1 MMKMSCSS
9 EMSHR
14 VLLHMRQ
21 GSLYTL
27 ASFYGSRS
35 KDGEESTSNEDGE
48 KEDVYQFG
56 VILLQIITGKVMAAA
71 SSELGSLKLQLEN
84 GLREE
89 PSVLRSL
96 ADPSTVEEIYKVAS
110 IALSPNVSAQIFMG
124 LMVSPPKP
132 GDISY
137 DQFVRESKGILES
150 LRRGAGI
157 MTDGFNSCKNVVCNF
172 TEGAMYSFPQIKLP
186 PKAIQAA
193 KQAGK
198 VPDVF
203 YCLKLFEATGI
214 STVPGSGFGQ
224 KEGSLGLFLFSLQGV
239 SSEVME
245 SFMKFNDE
253 FMSQYG
259 DNFGYSRM

>member
-27 ASFYGSRS
+27 ANFYGSRS

-56 VILLQIITGKVMAAA
+56 VILLQIITDKVMAAA

-110 IALSPNVSAQIFMG
+110 IALSPNVSTQIFMG

-137 DQFVRESKGILES
+137 DQFVRERIKISQKLYLNNKGILES
-150 LRRGAGI
+150 LRRRARI
-157 MTDGFNSCKNVVCNF
+157 MADGFNSCKNVVCNF
-172 TEGAMYSFPQIKLP
+172 TEVAMYSFPQIKLN
-186 PKAIQAA
+186 
-193 KQAGK
+193 
-198 VPDVF
+198 
-203 YCLKLFEATGI
+203 
-214 STVPGSGFGQ
+214 
-224 KEGSLGLFLFSLQGV
+224 
-239 SSEVME
+239 ME
-245 SFMKFNDE
+245 CF
-253 FMSQYG
+253 
-259 DNFGYSRM
+259 

>member
-1 MMKMSCSS
+1 MMKRSCSS

-14 VLLHMRQ
+14 VLLHLRQ

-124 LMVSPPKP
+124 LMVSPPKT

-137 DQFVRESKGILES
+137 DQFVRERITISQKLYFNSKGILES
-150 LRRGAGI
+150 LRRRARI

-172 TEGAMYSFPQIKLP
+172 TEGAMYSFPQIKLN
-186 PKAIQAA
+186 
-193 KQAGK
+193 
-198 VPDVF
+198 
-203 YCLKLFEATGI
+203 
-214 STVPGSGFGQ
+214 
-224 KEGSLGLFLFSLQGV
+224 
-239 SSEVME
+239 ME
-245 SFMKFNDE
+245 CF
-253 FMSQYG
+253 
-259 DNFGYSRM
+259 